1 MATSVRIMA
10 AVFAL
15 AAGIAITP
23 AMAAEATTYKAE
35 LDGKSQVPPVNTKGS
50 GDLTATYYPSTKRLT
65 WKGNVSGL
73 SGEPT
78 AAHFHG
84 PAEPGKNAPVLIP
97 APGVKSGAFEG
108 SATLTD
114 DQATALVAG
123 QTYFN
128 VHTEAFKGGE
138 VRGQVLKT
146 EDGMQRADL
155 MR

>member
-35 LDGKSQVPPVNTKGS
+35 LDGKSQVPPVNTQGS
-50 GDLTATYYPSTKRLT
+50 GNLTVTYNTVTKRLT
-65 WKGNVSGL
+65 WKGSISGL

-78 AAHFHG
+78 VAHFHG
-84 PAEPGKNAPVLIP
+84 PADSDNNAPILLP
-97 APGVKSGAFEG
+97 APGVKQGAFEG

-114 DQATALVAG
+114 EQATALIAG
-123 QTYFN
+123 HTYLN
-128 VHTEAFKGGE
+128 IQTEAYEGGE
-138 VRGQVLKT
+138 VRGQVL
-146 EDGMQRADL
+146 E
-155 MR
+155 